1 MAGSLSLFGEDEKSR
16 IPLTFAG
23 GILSETSRSRTEVGK

>member
-16 IPLTFAG
+16 IPMTFICAG
-23 GILSETSRSRTEVGK
+23 GVSFEKQRSGK